1 MIKKFEHMKNS
12 ELVAYR
18 KHHSSLEGM
27 MHEIYDSE
35 CMRRFGF
42 IERKI
47 I

>member
-1 MIKKFEHMKNS
+1 MKNS

-18 KHHSSLEGM
+18 KHHSSLKRRNDA
-27 MHEIYDSE
+27 EIYDNE